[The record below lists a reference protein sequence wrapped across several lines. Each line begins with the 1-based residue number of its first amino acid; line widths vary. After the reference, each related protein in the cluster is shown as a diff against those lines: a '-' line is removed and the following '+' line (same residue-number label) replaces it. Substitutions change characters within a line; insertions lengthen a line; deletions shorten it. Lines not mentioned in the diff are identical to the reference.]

1 MLREADSNGDGRVSR
16 EEFAELLTGTSLPDT
31 LNQYD
36 PRLKHFGMDEEV
48 HSIDWSPLAAAT
60 AAAAAAEGVVAERA
74 ESPAPSAPGTPTARD
89 APAAA

>member
-36 PRLKHFGMDEEV
+36 PRLKHFAMDEDL
-48 HSIDWSPLAAAT
+48 HSVDFVPL
-60 AAAAAAEGVVAERA
+60 
-74 ESPAPSAPGTPTARD
+74 APGTPTA
-89 APAAA
+89 AAEATAAKSKL

>member
-36 PRLKHFGMDEEV
+36 PRLKHFGMDEEI
-48 HSIDWSPLAAAT
+48 HSIDWQPPAGAGGP
-60 AAAAAAEGVVAERA
+60 AAAAPVAQ
-74 ESPAPSAPGTPTARD
+74 SKL
-89 APAAA
+89 